1 MSGYVAWYGMS
12 SRGLPW
18 HRLTWL
24 GIAWHGL
31 AWVGMVL
38 LGIARRGCMACH
50 ASCVSRD
57 LKKKSALVGLV

>member
-1 MSGYVAWYGMS
+1 MVWNVFAWFALAS
-12 SRGLPW
+12 L
-18 HRLTWL
+18 
-24 GIAWHGL
+24 GL
-31 AWVGMVL
+31 AWHCLALLGMVL